1 MTIKQ
6 SFTSAA
12 LAFLCS
18 LILLPSTSE
27 AHHGVTGQFDLEQVL
42 TVTGVVNRV
51 RFVNPH
57 AYVYF
62 KVTNDEGKEE
72 QWRCELRSGSLL
84 KRKGWTDD
92 MFEIG
97 TKIRIFGSPDRRD
110 PQTVYTETITFEDG
124 TVIARYDALDNSGN
138 IVLGE
143 RDLKREDG
151 SPNLAGNWTE
161 PVRDS
166 PPPQGPRPRS
176 EGPPAGVD
184 LGREGSPQRVGL
196 PPQTGQPR
204 GPGGPR
210 QGRGGGR
217 PRPPQYALTDIAREE
232 AGNFTPD
239 DNPRFNCE
247 QTNIIFDYAFDQM
260 LNKIEQTASAI
271 IISYGFMDM
280 VRVIRLD
287 GEFPDEIEPSITGYS
302 IGEWEGDTL
311 VVKTKGFKPGFLQA
325 AGGRARGAVRHG
337 DQMEVTERFYMNE
350 DGTELTREYT
360 IVDPVYL
367 AEPHS
372 HLNKSIYTAEAFIPY
387 ECEELK
393 DDRQQ

>member
-143 RDLKREDG
+143 RDLKREQGAAVDG
-151 SPNLAGNWTE
+151 LW
-161 PVRDS
+161 
-166 PPPQGPRPRS
+166 
-176 EGPPAGVD
+176 
-184 LGREGSPQRVGL
+184 
-196 PPQTGQPR
+196 
-204 GPGGPR
+204 
-210 QGRGGGR
+210 
-217 PRPPQYALTDIAREE
+217 
-232 AGNFTPD
+232 
-239 DNPRFNCE
+239 RF
-247 QTNIIFDYAFDQM
+247 
-260 LNKIEQTASAI
+260 
-271 IISYGFMDM
+271 
-280 VRVIRLD
+280 
-287 GEFPDEIEPSITGYS
+287 
-302 IGEWEGDTL
+302 
-311 VVKTKGFKPGFLQA
+311 
-325 AGGRARGAVRHG
+325 
-337 DQMEVTERFYMNE
+337 
-350 DGTELTREYT
+350 
-360 IVDPVYL
+360 
-367 AEPHS
+367 
-372 HLNKSIYTAEAFIPY
+372 
-387 ECEELK
+387 
-393 DDRQQ
+393 